1 MLNLHFVRQRDV
13 QRDDLIEGG
22 RLKTQTYLKISS
34 IWYFLKEIIRAQLKD
49 FRGKLQCPMTELVKE
64 KQLLNI

>member
-1 MLNLHFVRQRDV
+1 MLNLHFVCQRDV
-13 QRDDLIEGG
+13 QRDDLN
-22 RLKTQTYLKISS
+22 LKISS

-49 FRGKLQCPMTELVKE
+49 FRRKLQCPMTELVKE